1 MNEDILKRLNDLY
14 ANCIDIRGR
23 NGQKIDIQLQ
33 KIIDDILEKEK
44 TNKYHFY
51 SATYP
56 THSEIVFVIC
66 VAGWDEGESEKIVY
80 PLLGESWQII
90 SEDTYSK
97 NKEFSRENF
106 QSAIVELNK
115 LGFQYKGPID
125 DEAIS

>member
-1 MNEDILKRLNDLY
+1 MNEDILKLLNNFRD
-14 ANCIDIRGR
+14 NCGDIRGR
-23 NGQKIDIQLQ
+23 DGMHLDVQLNEIIN
-33 KIIDDILEKEK
+33 KIIEKEK

-90 SEDTYSK
+90 SEDTYLK
-97 NKEFSRENF
+97 NRSFSRENF
-106 QSAIVELNK
+106 QSTIVELNK